1 MGSGKLGFAL
11 HPGKRIAD
19 LMMIMTM
26 IKVVM
31 MQQHQLTAEELP
43 GAEWHLLEA
52 EAKEP
57 VQHWPP
63 R

>member
-43 GAEWHLLEA
+43 GAEWHL
-52 EAKEP
+52 
-57 VQHWPP
+57 
-63 R
+63 